1 MAYMWALVWKTS
13 LVLCSPETDYA
24 HCVQEF
30 TANYTEGVYRLDMGS
45 GVTVRRV
52 RVQVGNF
59 TTRPCFR
66 WELIGCEA
74 RM

>member
-1 MAYMWALVWKTS
+1 M
-13 LVLCSPETDYA
+13 
-24 HCVQEF
+24 QEF

-45 GVTVRRV
+45 GLVVRRV
-52 RVQVGNF
+52 RIQVGNF

-74 RM
+74 RMYSFVLVTNQLRTVWGFSCVKWCC